1 MEAMKAKAAAK
12 AKELAAAGAAKAEE
26 LAAAGSAKALEAAK
40 AYTGKDDY
48 QFGDITKASASKA
61 QEMGQRAAEAIDTA
75 FTEIY
80 EDLPDECLGPK
91 LLATDVFKGS
101 ELMRMHDMCDA
112 TLAPALALSLTQ
124 MGRGTR
130 PLTCRLCTTCAT
142 LRPPSQPHPPTNPD
156 PHTLLTPHQVRRGVR
171 KPVGG
176 RDGD

>member
-12 AKELAAAGAAKAEE
+12 AKELAAGGAAKAEE

-48 QFGDITKASASKA
+48 QFGDVTKASASKA

-80 EDLPDECLGPK
+80 EDLPDDALGPK
-91 LLATDVFKGS
+91 LLATDLFKGS

-112 TLAPALALSLTQ
+112 TLALALALALSLTQ

-156 PHTLLTPHQVRRGVR
+156 PHTLLTPHQVRRRVR
-171 KPVGG
+171 
-176 RDGD
+176 